1 MKLTPILFFL
11 FLPSSNLFL
20 STQKMSFITL
30 VKFKPCVVVVVVI
43 DVVVVVVLKA
53 LTCSVADAAEFCP

>member
-20 STQKMSFITL
+20 STQKMSFISL
-30 VKFKPCVVVVVVI
+30 VKFKPCVVVVVI
-43 DVVVVVVLKA
+43 DVVVVVLKA
-53 LTCSVADAAEFCP
+53 LTCSVADAVEFCP